1 MKRNTQLDFTM
12 VDSSTLTEMRNTL
25 VLGKD
30 KDLTTNQ
37 IIDQMDKELKYRAK
51 ETSIPMENIF
61 KMIRNTNNENN

>member
-37 IIDQMDKELKYRAK
+37 IIDQMDKELKDRTK

-61 KMIRNTNNENN
+61 KMIRNENEKSN

>member
-37 IIDQMDKELKYRAK
+37 IIDQMDKELNYRAK